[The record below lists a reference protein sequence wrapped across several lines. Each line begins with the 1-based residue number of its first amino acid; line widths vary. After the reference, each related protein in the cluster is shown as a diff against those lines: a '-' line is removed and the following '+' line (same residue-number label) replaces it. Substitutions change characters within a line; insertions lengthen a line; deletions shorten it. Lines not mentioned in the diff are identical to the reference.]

1 MSPDLDLI
9 FICEIYVT
17 FSWLRHFFP
26 LPFNRGLQLLVYTLI
41 MEGTYPYLF
50 MLWKESLN
58 NNGNLRYMTCYFYL
72 VHFLRKKITWANC
85 KGQVRHWSVFT
96 CFYFSVIVTLT
107 YNKVNFTND
116 LEKELTLREYIEK
129 QVEELALKLLND
141 KSLLVSEIWPEQV
154 CILLFKIYC
163 TFFNINLYRF

>member
-1 MSPDLDLI
+1 MVMS
-9 FICEIYVT
+9 
-17 FSWLRHFFP
+17 FFP
-26 LPFNRGLQLLVYTLI
+26 LPFNRGLQLLVYTLF

-58 NNGNLRYMTCYFYL
+58 NNGNLRYITCYFYL
-72 VHFLRKKITWANC
+72 VHFLRKKIMWANC

-116 LEKELTLREYIEK
+116 LEKELTLGEYIEK

-154 CILLFKIYC
+154 CILLFKIYY